1 MEGLSSLLDVLVVG
15 GGPSGNNAAL
25 KLSKLGYSVTV
36 LDWRQGLGD
45 KLCTGIIGREC
56 ADLYPPDERDV
67 IHRARSAT
75 VVAPSGK
82 VYTVVKDEPQAYVID
97 RVSYVKSIADR
108 AARAGARYELGGRV
122 TEIRR
127 DSAGV
132 KVRTGGRDVGKWWQA
147 KATVI
152 ASGFSSPLL
161 SMVGLGGASRT
172 PFMLGCQAVVE
183 ARELSGTE
191 VYLGQ
196 RIAPGAFGWLVPFS
210 HSKALIGIV
219 SRQKL
224 NGHMRG
230 FVSALQDIGKVGS
243 VVKEEQ
249 RWGIPLKPIQRTY
262 ADRALAVGDAA
273 GLVKPTTG
281 GGIYY
286 SLLSGEMAAQSLH
299 EGFRTGDLSARS
311 LSSYE
316 TRWKSVLGREM
327 RLGYCARMVY
337 ESLGDSQIER
347 LLNTLLGVEMQKEFL
362 SAAEFSFDWHGTIIQ
377 KAACHPQVGKVI
389 ASFGP
394 LVAPFLVRMA
404 GIRLS

>member
-1 MEGLSSLLDVLVVG
+1 MLDVLIVG

-25 KLSKLGYSVTV
+25 KLSKLGHSVAV
-36 LDWRQGLGD
+36 LDWRHGLGD

-56 ADLYPPDERDV
+56 AELYAPDERDV
-67 IHRARSAT
+67 IHKARSAT

-82 VYTVVKDEPQAYVID
+82 MHTVVKDEPQAYIID
-97 RVSYVKSIADR
+97 RVSYVKSIAER
-108 AARAGARYELGGRV
+108 AAEAGAKYALGERV
-122 TEIRR
+122 TAIQRNA
-127 DSAGV
+127 DGV
-132 KVRTGGRDVGKWWQA
+132 TVRTGGREAVKSWQA
-147 KATVI
+147 KAIVI

-161 SMVGLGGASRT
+161 GMAGLGRTSRSA
-172 PFMLGCQAVVE
+172 FMLGCQAVVE
-183 ARELSGTE
+183 ARDLPGTE

-196 RIAPGAFGWLVPFS
+196 KIAPGAFGWLVPFS

-224 NGHMRG
+224 NGHMRD
-230 FVSALQDIGKVGS
+230 FVSVLQDVGKVGS

-249 RWGIPLKPIQRTY
+249 RWGIPLKPIERTY
-262 ADRALAVGDAA
+262 ADRAIAVGDAA

-286 SLLSGEMAAQSLH
+286 SLLSGEMAAQTLH
-299 EGFRTGDLSARS
+299 QAFIAGDLSARA

-316 TRWKSVLGREM
+316 IQWKSVLGREM
-327 RLGYCARMVY
+327 RLGYYARMLY
-337 ESLGDSQIER
+337 EALGDSQIER
-347 LLNTLLGVEMQKEFL
+347 LLNTLLGVEMQRDFL
-362 SAAEFSFDWHGTIIQ
+362 ATGEFSFDWHSSIIE
-377 KAACHPQVGKVI
+377 KAARHPHVGKVI

-404 GIRLS
+404 GMRTG